1 MKPVPVRRVVTGH
14 DAQGRSIVDS
24 DAPSPHVRS
33 SEHRPGIVYHN
44 LWTTPGAPAPIDG
57 PVDPVSEAMTLQ
69 PPSSGSNFRMVE
81 FGPESEYPPD
91 PSAVLAGFAE
101 LGAASEA
108 VVAQGLARHPAMHRT
123 HSVDYAIVI
132 EGEIWLLLDEG
143 ETLLKQGDI
152 CIQRA
157 TNHAWSNRSER
168 RCVMAFVLLDG
179 A

>member
-1 MKPVPVRRVVTGH
+1 MKPAPVRRVVTGH
-14 DAQGRSIVDS
+14 DALGRSIIVS
-24 DAPSPHVRS
+24 DDPSPHVRS
-33 SEHRPGIVYHN
+33 SAHRPGVVYHN
-44 LWTTPGAPAPIDG
+44 LWSTPAAPAPIDG
-57 PVDPVSEAMTLQ
+57 PADSVTDAMALQ
-69 PPSSGSNFRMVE
+69 PPPNGSNFRLVE
-81 FGPESEYPPD
+81 FGPESDYPPN

-108 VVAQGLARHPAMHRT
+108 VVAQGHARHPAMHRT
-123 HSVDYAIVI
+123 RSVDFGIVL

-143 ETLLKQGDI
+143 ETLLKPGDV

-157 TNHAWSNRSER
+157 TNHAWSNRSDR